1 MEHSINIDNVSD
13 TTENT
18 INEWDTETENL
29 LKDIEFNCSIMS
41 QIHKEQYLSLINQ
54 IKYYK
59 IPVLILSSMN
69 SIFAVGLSAYMQQD
83 VVSTINCLI
92 SFICGVISSVE
103 LYLGLTK
110 KIESQVI
117 SYRSFYL
124 LSIKINNNL
133 KLKKDVRKQ
142 KGSEFLADIEN
153 EYVGLFKDSE
163 INEHTFKDKLLQ
175 IQPNKKTKNILLSYI
190 NSP

>member
-1 MEHSINIDNVSD
+1 
-13 TTENT
+13 
-18 INEWDTETENL
+18 
-29 LKDIEFNCSIMS
+29 
-41 QIHKEQYLSLINQ
+41 
-54 IKYYK
+54 
-59 IPVLILSSMN
+59 MN
-69 SIFAVGLSAYMQQD
+69 SIFAVGLSAYLMQD
-83 VVSTINCLI
+83 LVSTINCLI

-133 KLKKDVRKQ
+133 KLKRDVRKQ
-142 KGSEFLADIEN
+142 KGSEFLADTEN
-153 EYVGLFKDSE
+153 EYIGLFRDSE
-163 INEHTFKDKLLQ
+163 INPTSFKDKLLM
-175 IQPNKKTKNILLSYI
+175 IETNKKTKNKLLSYI